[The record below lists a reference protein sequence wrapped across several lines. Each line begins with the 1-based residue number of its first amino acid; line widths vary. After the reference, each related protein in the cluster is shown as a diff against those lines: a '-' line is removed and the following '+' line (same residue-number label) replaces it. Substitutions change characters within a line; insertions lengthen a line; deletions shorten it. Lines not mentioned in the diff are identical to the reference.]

1 MAKLSVLLHQIDNG
15 TVLLPE
21 FQRGYVWNRDQVRG
35 LMRSLYRGYPVGG
48 LLLWETAPEQTA
60 VRGGATDGGV
70 RSLLLDGQQRITSLY
85 GVIRGQAPAFFEGDA
100 AAFTGLRFNVED
112 ESFEFYAPA
121 KMRDDPRWVDVT
133 RLFTEGLQPFFKD
146 FSAMPENFSLY
157 LERLNRLYQLLERE
171 FHEEKI
177 TGPDKDV
184 EVVVDIFNRVN
195 SGGTALSKGDLALAK
210 ICAHWPPAR
219 QVMRDHLKAWQDKG
233 FDFSLDWLLR
243 NTAAVA
249 TGRAVFT
256 ALDTVSAGE
265 FEVALAKSVGY
276 IGNFLEAASGRLG
289 LDHDQV
295 LMGRYAI
302 PVISRLLH
310 LSPGGRFADAAH
322 RDKVLF
328 WYVHSAL
335 WGRFAGSTET
345 ALAKDYEVAKDSGID
360 GLISSLERWR
370 GGNLEIQAHDF
381 EGSTKGSRFYPLL
394 YLLTRAKGARDFGSG
409 LPLRAEM
416 LGKLTSLQ
424 VHHIFPKAVLHKAGY
439 DRGQVNAIANF
450 CFLTQDTNLVIGKR
464 TPEEY
469 FTEVEDK
476 HPGVLASQWIPA
488 DRDLWRVDRYLDFL
502 EARRELLAQAV
513 QSFLAELRNGAAPQA
528 EELAPV
534 TVIADERDDVR
545 VAQVKAMAEEL
556 VRLGYAEPALDS
568 EIADP
573 ASGRALAVAEAF
585 WPDGLQPGQG
595 KPVILELDPEAA
607 DLPRLEELGYE
618 VFTSVDALLGY
629 AARRNESAAGIP
641 VVVEQAEVAPE
652 VSPPSAGVDAEFD
665 KAMRSIYDRARRE
678 ANYHA
683 GYFLSMLAE
692 HGSLATARKLL
703 HAPAVSDG
711 FAALW
716 ERGRLDLTVE
726 ALVIQP
732 HFADLF
738 TPAEIEIAH
747 HRLTQFGYH

>member
-21 FQRGYVWNRDQVRG
+21 FQRGYVWTRDQVRG

-48 LLLWETAPEQTA
+48 LLLWETEPDQVS
-60 VRGGATDGGV
+60 VRGDATDGGV
-70 RSLLLDGQQRITSLY
+70 RLLLLDGQQRITSLY
-85 GVIRGQAPAFFEGDA
+85 GVIRGDAPAFFEGDA
-100 AAFTGLRFNVED
+100 SAFTGLRFNVED
-112 ESFEFYAPA
+112 ENFEFYAPA
-121 KMRDDPRWVDVT
+121 KMKDDARWVDVT
-133 RLFTEGLQPFFKD
+133 RLFTEGLEPFIKD
-146 FSAMPENFSLY
+146 FSTAPDRFATY
-157 LERLNRLYQLLERE
+157 LERLNRLRQLLDRE

-219 QVMRDHLKAWQDKG
+219 QVMRDHLKRWGNAG
-233 FDFSLDWLLR
+233 FEFSLDWLLR
-243 NTAAVA
+243 NTTAVA
-249 TGRAVFT
+249 TGRAIFV
-256 ALDTVSAGE
+256 ALDTVPSKD
-265 FEVALAKSVGY
+265 FETALAKSVGY
-276 IGNFLEAASGRLG
+276 VDHFLQSVSGRLG

-302 PVISRLLH
+302 PVIARLLH
-310 LSPGGRFADAAH
+310 LSPGGRFADALH

-345 ALAKDYEVAKDSGID
+345 VLAQDYEVAKESGID
-360 GLISSLERWR
+360 GLIASLERWR
-370 GGNLEIQAHDF
+370 GGNLEIQPHDF

-394 YLLTRAKGARDFGSG
+394 YMLTRVKGARDLGSG
-409 LPLRAEM
+409 LELHAEM
-416 LGKLTSLQ
+416 LGKLASLQ
-424 VHHIFPKAVLHKAGY
+424 VHHIFPKALLYKAGY
-439 DRGQVNAIANF
+439 DRLQVNAVANF
-450 CFLTQDTNLVIGKR
+450 CFLTQETNLAIGKR
-464 TPEEY
+464 DPREY
-469 FTEVEDK
+469 FAEAEEK

-488 DRDLWRVDRYLDFL
+488 DPDLWRVERYPDFL
-502 EARRELLAQAV
+502 AARRELLAQAV
-513 QSFLAELRNGAAPQA
+513 QSFLAELRNGASAAAADLQ
-528 EELAPV
+528 PV
-534 TVIADERDDVR
+534 TVVVDEQDDVR
-545 VAQVKAMAEEL
+545 ATQVKAMAEEL

-573 ASGRALAVAEAF
+573 VTGRALAVAEAF
-585 WPDGLQPGQG
+585 WPDGLQAGQG
-595 KPVILELDPEAA
+595 KPVVLELDPDVA

-618 VFTSVDALLGY
+618 VFTSVDSLLGY
-629 AARRNESAAGIP
+629 VARRNENAAGEET
-641 VVVEQAEVAPE
+641 VVPDQPTAEK
-652 VSPPSAGVDAEFD
+652 GVDVEFNQ
-665 KAMRSIYDRARRE
+665 AMRSIYDQARSE

-683 GYFLSMLAE
+683 TYFLSMLAE

-726 ALVIQP
+726 ALVVQP
-732 HFADLF
+732 RFVDLF
-738 TPAEIEIAH
+738 TPAEIEIAQ
-747 HRLTQFGYH
+747 HRLGQFGYR